1 MSAST
6 QTPTGN
12 APAAVDTRAI
22 AAKPWWAR
30 ALTTRAAAIFG
41 LNVVLFA
48 VFTALSEG
56 GVFASA
62 PNIQA
67 LLVAGTEALLLAVG
81 LTMLLGAGIFDLSLG
96 ANLVLTSV
104 VGALVMKS
112 VGTPNADGTSY
123 TNLGVAI
130 AACLVACLVT
140 GALFGLVNGVLV
152 AYLQINALI
161 ATLGTLG
168 IGTGLAY
175 VLSDGAD
182 VGGIPAD
189 LQQNFGLYSFGVV
202 PVPALIA
209 VVIAALTYVYVRYTR
224 FGLRTLAIGSS
235 RSAAERV
242 GIRVP
247 QHLLRLAVL
256 AGSLAGL
263 AGFIDLARFASTSI
277 NGHANDA
284 LAAVTAAV
292 IGGTLLEGGRISII
306 GAVWGTALAVM
317 LQGGLVII
325 GVSSYYQLIVVG
337 LVLIVAV
344 GLDRFSTLRR
354 AKS

>member
-6 QTPTGN
+6 HTPTGP
-12 APAAVDTRAI
+12 APTAVDTRAV
-22 AAKPWWAR
+22 AAKPWWLR
-30 ALTTRAAAIFG
+30 ALTTRASAILG
-41 LNVVLFA
+41 LNVALFVLFT
-48 VFTALSEG
+48 VLSEG
-56 GVFASA
+56 GVFASSD
-62 PNIQA
+62 NIRA
-67 LLVAGTEALLLAVG
+67 LLIAGTEALLLAIG

-96 ANLVLTSV
+96 ANLVLSSV
-104 VGALVMKS
+104 VGALVIKG
-112 VGTPNADGTSY
+112 VGSPTADGSTY
-123 TNLGVAI
+123 TNLGAAI
-130 AACLVACLVT
+130 AAGLVACLLT
-140 GALFGLVNGVLV
+140 GAAFGAVNGVLV

-168 IGTGLAY
+168 IGTGIAY

-182 VGGIPAD
+182 VSGIPAK
-189 LQQNFGLYSFGVV
+189 LQENFGLYSLGVV

-209 VVIAALTYVYVRYTR
+209 IVIAATMYTIVRYTR

-247 QHLLRLAVL
+247 QHLLKLAIL

-277 NGHANDA
+277 TGHANDA

-292 IGGTLLEGGRISII
+292 IGGTLLEGGRISMI

-317 LQGGLVII
+317 LQGGLVIV

-344 GLDRFSTLRR
+344 GLDRVSSLRR
-354 AKS
+354 ARS